1 MAITNS
7 SSLQPHVCLTDNN
20 AATSSKIAVNVH
32 QANHGFTIG
41 TVLRWNSALDGH
53 TYGYT
58 AAQANNAYN
67 AEVVG
72 IVSQVI
78 GSNDFELCVGG
89 IVNMTS
95 FFSNTTGILAPGATQ
110 DDVYFL
116 SGYTAG
122 WMTTERPTT
131 TGWVA
136 KPVMTRIAHDANDR
150 IFGCVTNYVGSLLG
164 GNIAVSLGNLTP
176 PGTIQAYLG
185 EKTAVPS
192 GWAYCDGAGYLDT
205 NGIPGFNIT
214 TYPEYYS
221 AVGKK
226 YGWIEKLNLR
236 ATPAVGDKIR
246 QVVGQGNNVRTIS
259 GIVVAVITKSDS
271 ITTEV
276 YVKQTWDNTFLGDL
290 IPYSENSNFYE
301 KQNSTTRG
309 SEVDEID
316 KEFSPVQTLA
326 EFEHSTTGTSVIITS
341 RSQGEYSAL
350 NLTSSDS
357 GVYSVLPP
365 DLRGRSLFGGQEKP
379 VKFDAGFGDTL
390 PDVVGTYG
398 GHRDFR
404 LTGSANVNED
414 GVGGNL
420 GLGEKGTT
428 PIDLEFGWALK
439 QSNLPPYMTVN
450 WIVRV
455 DPTAY
460 ASLIDKLE
468 VKQLKLTGLP
478 TSSLTTEYQ
487 EVYNDSG
494 ILKIDN
500 TE

>member
-1 MAITNS
+1 MAKTNS

-226 YGWIEKLNLR
+226 YGWIEKLNLK
-236 ATPAVGDKIR
+236 ATPAVGDKIK
-246 QVVGQGNNVRTIS
+246 QAIGQGNNIRIIS
-259 GIVVAVITKSDS
+259 GVVVATVSVADSD
-271 ITTEV
+271 TTAV
-276 YVKQTWDNTFLGDL
+276 YVKQAWDNTFLGNL
-290 IPYSENSNFYE
+290 IPYNENSNFYE
-301 KQNSTTRG
+301 KIS
-309 SEVDEID
+309 I
-316 KEFSPVQTLA
+316 F
-326 EFEHSTTGTSVIITS
+326 
-341 RSQGEYSAL
+341 
-350 NLTSSDS
+350 
-357 GVYSVLPP
+357 
-365 DLRGRSLFGGQEKP
+365 
-379 VKFDAGFGDTL
+379 
-390 PDVVGTYG
+390 
-398 GHRDFR
+398 
-404 LTGSANVNED
+404 
-414 GVGGNL
+414 
-420 GLGEKGTT
+420 
-428 PIDLEFGWALK
+428 
-439 QSNLPPYMTVN
+439 
-450 WIVRV
+450 
-455 DPTAY
+455 
-460 ASLIDKLE
+460 
-468 VKQLKLTGLP
+468 
-478 TSSLTTEYQ
+478 
-487 EVYNDSG
+487 
-494 ILKIDN
+494 
-500 TE
+500 